1 MQAVIFVG
9 LQGAGKSEFFH
20 RRFFDT
26 HVRINLDM
34 LKTRNRENV
43 LFRACLEAR
52 QPFVVDNTNVTRDDR
67 RRYIPQSRQ
76 AGFRVIAYYFQS
88 LVDACRQRNAQRP
101 EGRRVPDGAIFAAQ
115 ARLQIPT
122 TEEGFDAVY
131 YVSIAPNGDFLVDD
145 PPQPP

>member
-9 LQGAGKSEFFH
+9 LQGSGKSEFFK

-34 LKTRNRENV
+34 LKTRHRENV
-43 LFRACLEAR
+43 LFRACLESK

-67 RRYIPQSRQ
+67 RRYIPESKA

-88 LVDACRQRNAQRP
+88 LVDVCRERNAQRP
-101 EGRRVPDGAIFAAQ
+101 EHKRVPDGAIFAAQ

-122 TEEGFDAVY
+122 AEEGFDAVY
-131 YVSIAPNGDFLVDD
+131 YVSINPGGEFVVDD
-145 PPQPP
+145 ANPL